1 MSEEEF
7 KVKLSDQAIEVLS
20 LCMLKSLVEG
30 ESLQEMLS
38 QLEFENFDE
47 GLVVLN
53 PPTKLVIPK
62 QEFVEGSAD

>member
-7 KVKLSDQAIEVLS
+7 KVKLSNQAIEVLS

-30 ESLQEMLS
+30 ESLQDMLLE
-38 QLEFENFDE
+38 LEFENFDD
-47 GLVVLN
+47 GLCVLN

-62 QEFVEGSAD
+62 GEFVEGSA